1 MSSRQTG
8 GQRERDNRRKNKKCN
23 KRYINTN
30 TEANA
35 NLKRKLWSVIRLG
48 RRDGQKPK
56 KRLVGEGGNRKG
68 KLGESLALVA
78 GVAKGWLGWAGTR
91 VGKGL
96 IFPTPH
102 VWGGG
107 TNERGGIVH

>member
-1 MSSRQTG
+1 MQKEI
-8 GQRERDNRRKNKKCN
+8 QNK
-23 KRYINTN
+23 N

-35 NLKRKLWSVIRLG
+35 NSKRKLWSVSRLG

-56 KRLVGEGGNRKG
+56 KRLVRERAAIEK
-68 KLGESLALVA
+68 KSWESHLHWLQ
-78 GVAKGWLGWAGTR
+78 GLQRGWLGWAGTR

-107 TNERGGIVH
+107 TNERRGIVH